1 MTDAIAFH
9 MNHVALSMAPE
20 DISGTRREELLRF
33 YGTVF
38 NWSEYVE
45 DDNFVEEFSKELTAL
60 LQKDVPS
67 QPPLVM
73 LTGSGHFIFLYG
85 LDEPMKATPVD
96 HFGFEVK
103 NEDELEA
110 ILARAKAYAER
121 DGDVSIVDRSVT
133 SYDIDE
139 NLLDRYPGK
148 KVDLINC
155 YIGYRMPLAVEVQFY
170 RWH

>member
-1 MTDAIAFH
+1 MSNAIAFH

-20 DISGTRREELLRF
+20 EISGPRREELLRF

-45 DDNFVEEFSKELTAL
+45 DDKFLEEFTQELTAL
-60 LQKDVPS
+60 LKKDVPS
-67 QPPLVM
+67 HPPLVM

-85 LDEPMKATPVD
+85 LDEPMRATPVD

-103 NEDELEA
+103 AEEELDA
-110 ILARAKAYAER
+110 ILVRAKRYAE
-121 DGDVSIVDRSVT
+121 DDPDVSIVDKAVT

-139 NLLDRYPGK
+139 DLLDRYPGK
-148 KVDLINC
+148 QVDLINC

-170 RWH
+170 RWG